1 MPAGGGGADKGPWV
15 GPGHSRVLFSEARF
29 KSPMLSVFPDELLGE
44 TFLSLVPVLE
54 EGMGL

>member
-1 MPAGGGGADKGPWV
+1 M